1 VNNIL
6 RAAWLTVALLP
17 GAVAARD
24 ATAISQWV
32 VWCAWA
38 TVAIAVLVPHPL
50 SLTAIRFFA
59 PMLTLHAAYRIIS
72 SSDAVLESGERS
84 WGAIGGLVVLT
95 AVTAAAF
102 LARYGAVHAQAAA
115 YGHEV
120 RHLLRPPVAVL
131 LPVALLWVLVAAA
144 AAVSTYSSSLAA
156 VIVALVITSALAYF
170 SVRRA
175 LVLARRWLVFV
186 PAGIAIHDPLV
197 LRDTFMV
204 RTHDVRGL
212 HAAKSGT
219 EAFDTTCTTWGQAL
233 ELVLSHPHDVSLSE
247 FGARISKTLDRI
259 HVTSLLV
266 APSQPELVLER
277 RAAKN

>member
-1 VNNIL
+1 MNNLL

-17 GAVAARD
+17 GAIGARD

-32 VWCAWA
+32 VWCSWA
-38 TVAIAVLVPHPL
+38 MVAVAVLVPHPL

-59 PMLTLHAAYRIIS
+59 PMITVHAAYRLTTS
-72 SSDAVLESGERS
+72 GDPLFESGERS
-84 WGAIGGLVVLT
+84 WGAVGGLVVLV

-102 LARYGAVHAQAAA
+102 LARYGQVHAQAAA
-115 YGHEV
+115 YGHEM
-120 RHLLRPPVAVL
+120 RYLLRPPIAVL
-131 LPVALLWVLVAAA
+131 LPLALLWVLVATA
-144 AAVSTYSSSLAA
+144 AAVSTYSSSLTA
-156 VIVALVITSALAYF
+156 VITALVIAVALAYF
-170 SVRRA
+170 SMRRA

-212 HAAKSGT
+212 LAAKPGT
-219 EAFDTTCTTWGQAL
+219 EAFDTTCTTRGQSL

-266 APSQPELVLER
+266 APSQPALALER
-277 RAAKN
+277 RSAKS